1 MPKPVLSDSLFNADD
16 VATALVNNYNLAV
29 SNQDFAVTEISSNF
43 SLETGW
49 DSLYVKAFAFN
60 GFVFIN
66 LECRHVGASPGTNEH
81 FATNSNSNYFP
92 TVLFTCPSTGWGG
105 DTSDKIKFDT
115 NGELIVSQD
124 GSTAQNPGNADYHI
138 RLNAFYRYA

>member
-66 LECRHVGASPGTNEH
+66 LECRHVGASPGTMNI
-81 FATNSNSNYFP
+81 
-92 TVLFTCPSTGWGG
+92 LQR
-105 DTSDKIKFDT
+105 
-115 NGELIVSQD
+115 IVIQTIFLQFYLPAQVQD
-124 GSTAQNPGNADYHI
+124 GVVIHQTK
-138 RLNAFYRYA
+138 LNLIPMVN